1 MAVVGLL
8 ILRLDLQVSWA
19 MAAMEFDQLAE
30 VPEVPEEEGL
40 VLLVRLVAEERR
52 PRLVQ
57 AGSVKARTW

>member
-1 MAVVGLL
+1 MAIIGLL

-40 VLLVRLVAEERR
+40 VLLVRLVAEERC

-57 AGSVKARTW
+57 AGPAKARTR